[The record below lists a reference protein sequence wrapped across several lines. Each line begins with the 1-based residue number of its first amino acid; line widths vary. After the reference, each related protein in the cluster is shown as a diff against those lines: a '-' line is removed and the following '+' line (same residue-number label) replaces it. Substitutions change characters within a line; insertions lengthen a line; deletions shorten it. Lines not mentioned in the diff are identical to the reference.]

1 MSREKLSQP
10 LSIEQLEAGLR
21 ALDDVKT
28 NQDDF
33 WEENLD
39 AFRQTLL
46 FAIRETS
53 DALLAPRISAPWRIE
68 LERQLSEL
76 VRFMELTDRCL
87 FSCEPGASAPRR
99 SGERLQ

>member
-21 ALDDVKT
+21 VLADVKT
-28 NQDDF
+28 EQNDF
-33 WEENLD
+33 WDENLD

-46 FAIRETS
+46 LAIRETS
-53 DALLAPRISAPWRIE
+53 DALLTPRISEPWRVE

-76 VRFMELTDRCL
+76 VSFMELTDHWL
-87 FSCEPGASAPRR
+87 FACEPGSVAARRPRAK
-99 SGERLQ
+99 LH

>member
-1 MSREKLSQP
+1 MTREKFSQP

-21 ALDDVKT
+21 DLDDT
-28 NQDDF
+28 NTDQDDF
-33 WEENLD
+33 WDENLD

-53 DALLAPRISAPWRIE
+53 DALLTPRISPDWRVE

-76 VRFMELTDRCL
+76 MSFIELTDRWQ
-87 FSCEPGASAPRR
+87 FSCEQGAGEPRR
-99 SGERLQ
+99 PRARLH

>member
-53 DALLAPRISAPWRIE
+53 DALLAPRISAPWRVE
-68 LERQLSEL
+68 LERQLAEL
-76 VRFMELTDRCL
+76 VSFMELTDRCL
-87 FSCEPGASAPRR
+87 FSCEPAASAPRR

>member
-21 ALDDVKT
+21 VLEDVKT
-28 NQDDF
+28 DQDDF
-33 WEENLD
+33 WDENLD

-46 FAIRETS
+46 LAIRETS
-53 DALLAPRISAPWRIE
+53 DALLTPRISEPWRVE

-76 VRFMELTDRCL
+76 VSFLELTDHWL
-87 FSCEPGASAPRR
+87 FSSEPGSVAARRPRAK
-99 SGERLQ
+99 LH